1 MKATVFLILLL
12 FTTKTYS
19 AEPEIQEV
27 KILFRASANN
37 KVVAERLLK
46 LLSTVDHTSPPL
58 LICYKGAAEMMQAKH
73 KSNPINKFVRFKKG
87 KKLIE
92 EAVKKEPHNLEIR
105 FLRFMIQ
112 TNLPAFLSYHND
124 INEDKK
130 YLLANLK
137 TTKDQKL
144 KQDILTYLSNSKLH

>member
-1 MKATVFLILLL
+1 MKSIVFLILLL
-12 FTTKTYS
+12 FTTKSYS
-19 AEPEIQEV
+19 AEPEIQKV
-27 KILFRASANN
+27 KTLFETSAHN
-37 KVVAERLLK
+37 KVDANRLLK
-46 LLSTVDHTSPPL
+46 LLSVVSYTSPPL

-73 KSNPINKFVRFKKG
+73 GINPIHKFARFKKG
-87 KKLIE
+87 KKFIE

-112 TNLPAFLSYHND
+112 TNLPAFLKYND
-124 INEDKK
+124 NINEDKK
-130 YLLANLK
+130 YLLANLE